1 MPVTKD
7 DALDYYT
14 ANAEKL
20 YHQYQSLKAERVH
33 ASWLKHLPSM
43 PGIACDIGA
52 GSGRDA
58 NWLAALGWEVIA
70 VEPSA
75 SLLTLGKDASAG
87 KVTWLDDKLPDLG
100 KLRTIGHRFNLILLS
115 AVWMHLPSTQRERAF
130 RILSEMLMPGGLIVI
145 TLRHGSDASE
155 NSSRHFYPVNAE
167 ELQHFAKLRALAC
180 IHHDSQQDQLG
191 RNKGLGKV
199 EWETLVFQLP
209 DDGTGNL
216 PLLRHIIVNDDKSAT
231 YKLGLLRALIRIA
244 DGAPGMVLARND
256 DWVELPFGLVGL
268 YWLKLYIPLVLQH
281 RLIQAPSHKPEQR
294 KGLGFAKQE
303 HFYQL
308 ANLSTFDLR
317 IGATLSPE
325 NASLV
330 TGAIRDACVNI
341 QRMPAHHTT
350 YPGTQ
355 KAVFECSARS
365 TRFAKG
371 HWLINKESLGG
382 FGTFRVP
389 AKLWQTL
396 GQYAC
401 WLEPA
406 ILNEWTRLMM
416 SYEIR
421 YDRSV
426 YDKALE
432 WEEGRR
438 DTTLV
443 RSRVE
448 NLLQAG
454 NALRCV
460 WTDAR
465 LGSHLYQIDH
475 CFPWS
480 RWFNNDLWNLMPASS
495 TANSQKGEKL
505 PSASL
510 MHEARTRILGWWQD
524 AFLESS
530 LHERF
535 YMEAEAA
542 LPLIGNNMNDVES
555 VFEAMLHQRAKIKMN
570 QQLMEWK

>member
-1 MPVTKD
+1 M
-7 DALDYYT
+7 DYYT

-33 ASWLKHLPSM
+33 ATWLKHLPTM

-70 VEPSA
+70 VEPSEK
-75 SLLTLGKDASAG
+75 LLTLGKEASAG

-100 KLRTIGHRFNLILLS
+100 RLRTIGHRFNLILLS
-115 AVWMHLPSTQRERAF
+115 AVWMHLPPVLRQRAF
-130 RILSEMLMPGGLIVI
+130 RILSDILMPGGLIVI
-145 TLRHGSDASE
+145 TLRHGSDE
-155 NSSRHFYPVNAE
+155 NENLSRQFYPVNAE
-167 ELQHFAKLRALAC
+167 ELQHFAKQRALVC
-180 IHHDSQQDQLG
+180 IQHDSQQDQLG
-191 RNKGLGKV
+191 RNKGPENVK
-199 EWETLVFQLP
+199 WETLVFQLP

-244 DGAPGMVLARND
+244 DGAPGMVLARTD
-256 DWVELPFGLVGL
+256 DSVELPFGLVAL
-268 YWLKLYIPLVLQH
+268 YWLKLYMPLVLQH
-281 RLIQAPSHKPEQR
+281 RLIQAPSHKPEQM
-294 KGLGFAKQE
+294 KGLGFAKQA

-308 ANLSTFDLR
+308 AKLSTFDLR
-317 IGATLSPE
+317 IGSTLSPE

-330 TGAIRDACVNI
+330 VGSIRDACVNI

-350 YPGTQ
+350 YPGSQ
-355 KAVFECSARS
+355 KSVFECSARS
-365 TRFAKG
+365 VRFGKG
-371 HWLINKESLGG
+371 HWQINKESLSK
-382 FGTFRVP
+382 FGTFTVP

-416 SYEIR
+416 SYDIR
-421 YDRSV
+421 YVRSV

-438 DTTLV
+438 DTSVV
-443 RSRVE
+443 RNRAE
-448 NLLQAG
+448 NLLNAG

-460 WTDAR
+460 WTDTR

-510 MHEARTRILGWWQD
+510 MHEARPRILSWWEE
-524 AFLESS
+524 AFVDSELR
-530 LHERF
+530 ERF
-535 YMEAEAA
+535 YLEAEAA
-542 LPLIGNNMNDVES
+542 LPLLENNIGGLVPI
-555 VFEAMLHQRAKIKMN
+555 FEAVLHQRAKIKMN
-570 QQLMEWK
+570 QQLVEWK